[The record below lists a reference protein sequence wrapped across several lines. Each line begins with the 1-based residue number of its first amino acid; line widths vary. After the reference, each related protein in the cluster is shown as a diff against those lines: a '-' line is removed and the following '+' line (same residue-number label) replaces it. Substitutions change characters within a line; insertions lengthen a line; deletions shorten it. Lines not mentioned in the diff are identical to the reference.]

1 MRVNVI
7 MKQASSR
14 KAVLNAVSFELEQP
28 ETVKDLLI
36 QMVTL
41 CVKQYHQRIELQSFL
56 HVLSQEEIIEG
67 MNTGKLRLGILDNTK
82 QVNLQQAIEAVI
94 HGFEDGLIVLFVD
107 HQRQESLEDLLEIHE
122 GSELIFVKLA
132 MLSGRLW

>member
-1 MRVNVI
+1 MKVNVI

-56 HVLSQEEIIEG
+56 HVLSQEEIFEG

>member
-1 MRVNVI
+1 MKVNVI